1 MKIIIAGIGI
11 AVVVFV
17 GGLSI
22 GSTSEVITNNVEIEV
37 TPEWA
42 EDQDAVEAA
51 QEVIQ
56 RKAWEIELED
66 KQEARGVLD
75 AEIEQL
81 EKDLGVY

>member
-81 EKDLGVY
+81 EKSLGHY